1 MPYFPLYQPA
11 ARNSPVLPEMSS
23 DEENASVTLA
33 LEGRQL
39 KIKSNTAKKNPGGVT
54 EVAGDP
60 VTVRAD
66 AT

>member
-1 MPYFPLYQPA
+1 
-11 ARNSPVLPEMSS
+11 MSS